1 MVRSEIKSMINE
13 KSYLTIRDIRR
24 DWKVV
29 RINDSGMVSILSD
42 GWKIWVA
49 KIGGV
54 YKVAAIEEID

>member
-29 RINDSGMVSILSD
+29 RVNDSGMVSILWE
-42 GWKIWVA
+42 GWKVWVA

>member
-1 MVRSEIKSMINE
+1 MVRSEIKKMINE
-13 KSYLTIRDIRR
+13 KAYHTIREIRG

-29 RINDSGMVSILSD
+29 RINDSGMVSILSE

-54 YKVAAIEEID
+54 YRVAAIEEIS

>member
-1 MVRSEIKSMINE
+1 MVRSEIKSMING

-29 RINDSGMVSILSD
+29 RVNDSGMVSILSD

>member
-13 KSYLTIRDIRR
+13 KSYHTIREIRR

-29 RINDSGMVSILSD
+29 RINDSGMVSILSED
-42 GWKIWVA
+42 WKVWVA

>member
-1 MVRSEIKSMINE
+1 MVRSEIKSMING

>member
-1 MVRSEIKSMINE
+1 MING

>member
-29 RINDSGMVSILSD
+29 RVNDSGMVSILWED
-42 GWKIWVA
+42 WKVWVA

-54 YKVAAIEEID
+54 YRVAAIEEID